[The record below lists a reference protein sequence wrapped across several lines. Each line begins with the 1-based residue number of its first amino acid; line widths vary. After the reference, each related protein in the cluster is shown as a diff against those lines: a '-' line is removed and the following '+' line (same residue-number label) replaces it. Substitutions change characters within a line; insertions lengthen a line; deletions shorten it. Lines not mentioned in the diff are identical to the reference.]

1 MLAAFF
7 APFGLSLVAL
17 CVFERVLHIFVRLLF
32 PGISKKDAVGKLG
45 DDGEG
50 RMVVGGL
57 LNLAATSAGSI
68 ASLLAQCVYVV
79 GWALIWLLV
88 LFCLASAVYVTY
100 EEQPEVVLKLVSFYN
115 ARIGPFLHSY
125 VLLPLEFLNLLFK
138 GLVPIYNGAV
148 WILRSF
154 LKQGLLPIFWDQIEV
169 LVDMAVALLSLGKHV
184 SGSAVSF
191 VKGLQCDTDAC
202 LLVQPPPV
210 LDLVT
215 PMGDV
220 RLAAVLAGKL
230 GGTMCSLLA
239 VPIDLVLYPLLDVN
253 LARGVHNIVN
263 AAMHLIVH
271 VPRATTRRCSKYGS
285 VGTAYD
291 TLMCTP
297 DLESVFT
304 HTVAATRDFG
314 TLLDNWLGLAT
325 AMAGQT
331 LSTAKSAAGR
341 LTGSRRLLQ
350 QGAQAGGACPAATPL
365 MPETF
370 RGDLLSGPMTVVGL
384 ADWLMAATNGTLA
397 YFYGQVN
404 TDVAPRVWPDKA
416 GVDVRM
422 GVAAVSFG
430 EVGALEIS
438 TLTQGRRPG
447 SRQTTTMMGCR

>member
-17 CVFERVLHIFVRLLF
+17 CVFERVLHVFVCLF
-32 PGISKKDAVGKLG
+32 FPWLRSKEASG
-45 DDGEG
+45 GEREG
-50 RMVVGGL
+50 QMVVGGV
-57 LNLAATSAGSI
+57 LNLAATSVGSI
-68 ASLLAQCVYVV
+68 ASILAQCVYVV
-79 GWALIWLLV
+79 GWALIWFLV
-88 LFCLASAVYVTY
+88 LFCLTSAVYVTY

-115 ARIGPFLHSY
+115 ARVGPFLHSY
-125 VLLPLEFLNLLFK
+125 LLLPLEFLNLLFK
-138 GLVPIYNGAV
+138 GVVPIYNGAV
-148 WILRSF
+148 WILRAF
-154 LKQGLLPIFWDQIEV
+154 FKQGLLPILWDQIEV
-169 LVDMAVALLSLGKHV
+169 LVDMAVALLSLGKHF
-184 SGSAVSF
+184 SGCVVSF
-191 VKGLQCDTDAC
+191 VKALQCDTDAC
-202 LLVQPPPV
+202 LLEKPPPV
-210 LDLVT
+210 LDLLT

-220 RLAAVLAGKL
+220 RLAAVLTGKL
-230 GGTMCSLLA
+230 GGTICSLLA

-263 AAMHLIVH
+263 ALLNLIVH
-271 VPRATTRRCSKYGS
+271 VPRTTARRCTRYGS
-285 VGTAYD
+285 AGTQYD

-304 HTVAATRDFG
+304 QFVAATRDFG
-314 TLLDNWLGLAT
+314 TLADNWLGLAT

-331 LSTAKSAAGR
+331 LSSAKSAAGR

-350 QGAQAGGACPAATPL
+350 QGGQAGEACPAATTL

-397 YFYGQVN
+397 FFYGQVN
-404 TDVAPRVWPDKA
+404 TDVAPRAWPDKA

-430 EVGALEIS
+430 EVGSLEVS